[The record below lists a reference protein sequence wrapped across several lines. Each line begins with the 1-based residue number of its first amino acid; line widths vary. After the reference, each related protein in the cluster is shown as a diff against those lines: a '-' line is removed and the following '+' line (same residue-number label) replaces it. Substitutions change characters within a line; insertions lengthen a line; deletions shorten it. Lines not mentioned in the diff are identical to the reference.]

1 MNARDRATSL
11 GLFAAALMA
20 WMVVAGFFVTRS
32 PVGDVG
38 VQVVGGLMVGVAVAL
53 VSIPLFWLA
62 VFGRHARIAYRGDWA
77 KAIRRGAVA
86 GFVAA
91 LFVVLRS
98 QDAFS
103 WPLALFVVAMAVF
116 IEIGLSTAR

>member
-1 MNARDRATSL
+1 
-11 GLFAAALMA
+11 MA
-20 WMVVAGFFVTRS
+20 WVVVVGFFVTRS

-38 VQVVGGLMVGVAVAL
+38 VQVLGGVIVGVGVALAG
-53 VSIPLFWLA
+53 IPLFWLT
-62 VFGRHARIAYRGDWA
+62 VFGRHGRIAYRGDWT

-98 QDAFS
+98 QGAFS
-103 WPLALFVVAMAVF
+103 WPLALFVVVMAVF
-116 IEIGLSTAR
+116 IEIGLSAAR

>member
-1 MNARDRATSL
+1 MHARDRATSL

-20 WMVVAGFFVTRS
+20 WVIVAGLLTTRS

-38 VQVVGGLMVGVAVAL
+38 VQVFGAL
-53 VSIPLFWLA
+53 LIGIALALLTIPLFWLA
-62 VFGRHARIAYRGDWA
+62 VFGRHGRIAYRGDWT
-77 KAIRRGAVA
+77 KAIRRGAGT

-91 LFVVLRS
+91 LVVVLRS

-103 WPLALFVVAMAVF
+103 WPLALFIVVMAAI
-116 IEIGLSTAR
+116 IEIGLSADR